1 MSGWDEYDAAP
12 GSDPD
17 REPSE
22 ERGRAAWSDGGG
34 GTTPPWASAQ
44 TQTGGGGP
52 GVWPPA
58 EVGGGTPS
66 APAGGS
72 TPPPWA
78 SAPTQTGGTLPP
90 AWVPPPPG
98 SGHAPVPGPVPSG
111 YPSPPG
117 PAYAPHA
124 TPPYT
129 TPAYAPPAPRRRVGR
144 LLAAAALTVV
154 VGVGAGAGTWYLV
167 RDHGAG
173 TGAGPVTSAGSVA
186 VSASTAPSS
195 PASSTPSDTATATP
209 SASLLNSPSAGYRR
223 TADPVGYSIDVP
235 QGWSR
240 REEQGKL
247 APVVYYDAPS
257 DGRQLQ
263 IFEVTESTPY
273 DSLTLAETD
282 PGYGFA
288 QQPGFQVVERDH
300 GDTWAELSY
309 RYDDKKKGTRQVID
323 HRFEAADGTLYAIR
337 SSGPA
342 SLDPEQVRAPLRMAV
357 RYFCPTGTEC
367 T

>member
-1 MSGWDEYDAAP
+1 MSGA
-12 GSDPD
+12 
-17 REPSE
+17 
-22 ERGRAAWSDGGG
+22 
-34 GTTPPWASAQ
+34 
-44 TQTGGGGP
+44 
-52 GVWPPA
+52 
-58 EVGGGTPS
+58 
-66 APAGGS
+66 
-72 TPPPWA
+72 
-78 SAPTQTGGTLPP
+78 
-90 AWVPPPPG
+90 
-98 SGHAPVPGPVPSG
+98 VPSG
-111 YPSPPG
+111 YPDPSG
-117 PAYAPHA
+117 AGYAPHA
-124 TPPYT
+124 APPYT
-129 TPAYAPPAPRRRVGR
+129 TSAYTPPAPRRHVGR
-144 LLAAAALTVV
+144 LLAAAVLTVV
-154 VGVGAGAGTWYLV
+154 VGVGAGAGTWYLI
-167 RDHGAG
+167 RGHGTG
-173 TGAGPVTSAGSVA
+173 TGAGPVASGAGVS
-186 VSASTAPSS
+186 VSA
-195 PASSTPSDTATATP
+195 PASTTPSPPAQSTPSDTATATP

-223 TADPVGYSIDVP
+223 TSDPVGYSIDVP

-247 APVVYYDAPS
+247 APIVYYDSPS

-309 RYDDKKKGTRQVID
+309 RYDDKEKGTRQVID

-342 SLDPEQVRAPLRMAV
+342 SLDPEQVRAPLRMAI